1 MNSRKDWRLE
11 NYPEA
16 NTKPRRGVTLCIV
29 YESLGTLAITPDL
42 MGGPCDSSKLVQL
55 LTTIFEI
62 N

>member
-1 MNSRKDWRLE
+1 ML
-11 NYPEA
+11 
-16 NTKPRRGVTLCIV
+16 IV
-29 YESLGTLAITPDL
+29 WGAVPITGERMGTLAITPDL